1 MVGITILLQADFEA
15 NKLTLKQ
22 NLLNQIVQA
31 MLKMTTT
38 GHGFDNNASAA
49 EFKPIDYFVKVDGTL
64 LIHNTIGIQDC
75 GENPIYPQGGTWIYD
90 RANWCPGKRAQA
102 FEHDITTQITAG
114 DSIELN
120 IDFPSLFLEW
130 NSNAILYN

>member
-64 LIHNTIGIQDC
+64 THTQYNWDEDC
-75 GENPIYPQGGTWIYD
+75 GENPIFPQGGTWIYD
-90 RANWCPGKRAQA
+90 RANWCPGKRGTS
-102 FEHDITTQITAG
+102 F
-114 DSIELN
+114 
-120 IDFPSLFLEW
+120 
-130 NSNAILYN
+130 